1 MSESAAEVIFP
12 PKYVRTII
20 DKTAQFVA
28 KNGDQFEQRIRAE
41 QGEGAAGSAAK
52 FAFLN
57 PNNAYHAYYRLKLT
71 ELKSG
76 IDVEIKPSIP
86 QAILDRRKKLELKN
100 EFKERL
106 LALTDFGASG
116 ADDEIDE
123 PEKDAFTFTQP
134 FVAAMDMDIIK
145 ATATFVA
152 RNGQR
157 FLVELA
163 KREKSNPQF
172 DFLSPSHCLFG
183 FFTSLTES
191 YTKCLLP
198 TKPQIEK
205 LNTVA
210 KDKVAYLRKCQ
221 KRADWDARQQAK
233 TASEEM
239 RKAEERMEM
248 QSIDWHT
255 FFIAETI
262 TFTPVGCQM
271 PSKITVLLQNEE
283 GLPPPIDFTQ
293 PGAAMLLMTRNPR
306 TAATERNSG
315 EQLTS
320 VIPLDADQINPEV
333 AVVVDDEEEKTED
346 PSTADI
352 TAPEPQEADNAVAVE
367 TVPTVSKFSDAPE
380 SYKRRVARDNDVSID
395 GDEII
400 KVKKSY
406 TRKSKA
412 QTAVEMQRCP
422 ITGQMI
428 PATEMSAHLKILL
441 LDPKWKHQKE
451 RFIEKAMKESAFA
464 PLEGNLR
471 VNSPNYVQTS
481 RGTLHHSW
489 RAGPTFLVRQTT
501 R

>member
-12 PKYVRTII
+12 PKYIRTII

-41 QGEGAAGSAAK
+41 QGDGAAGSAAK

-123 PEKDAFTFTQP
+123 PEKDTFTFTQP

-210 KDKVAYLRKCQ
+210 KDKIAYLRQCQ
-221 KRADWDARQQAK
+221 KRADWDAREQAK
-233 TASEEM
+233 AASEEM

-262 TFTPVGCQM
+262 TFTP
-271 PSKITVLLQNEE
+271 NEE

-306 TAATERNSG
+306 TAATARNSG

-320 VIPLDADQINPEV
+320 VLPLDADQIDPDVPVIVDAE
-333 AVVVDDEEEKTED
+333 AVETEE
-346 PSTADI
+346 PSTADVA
-352 TAPEPQEADNAVAVE
+352 APEPQEADNAAPIE
-367 TVPTVSKFSDAPE
+367 TVTAVSKFSDAPE
-380 SYKRRVARDNDVSID
+380 SYKRRVARDNDVSIVQD

-464 PLEGNLR
+464 PLEDVEGNLASFVAGR
-471 VNSPNYVQTS
+471 PDLF
-481 RGTLHHSW
+481 GTADDELLDH
-489 RAGPTFLVRQTT
+489 TK
-501 R
+501 

>member
-1 MSESAAEVIFP
+1 MEESSGDVIFP

-41 QGEGAAGSAAK
+41 QSDGAAGAAAK

-57 PNNAYHAYYRLKLT
+57 PNNAYHAYYRLKLR
-71 ELKSG
+71 ELERG
-76 IDVEIKPSIP
+76 VDAEIKPSIP

-100 EFKERL
+100 QLKERL
-106 LALTDFGASG
+106 LALTDFGSSG
-116 ADDEIDE
+116 ANDELEE
-123 PEKDAFTFTQP
+123 PEKDTFTFTQP
-134 FVAAMDMDIIK
+134 FLTALDMDIIK
-145 ATATFVA
+145 ATAAFVA

-157 FLVELA
+157 FLVELT

-172 DFLSPSHCLFG
+172 DFLSPSHFLFG

-205 LNTVA
+205 LNTIA
-210 KDKVAYLRKCQ
+210 KDRMAFLRQCQ
-221 KRADWDARQQAK
+221 RRADWDAQQQAK
-233 TASEEM
+233 AASEE
-239 RKAEERMEM
+239 RKKAEERMEM

-262 TFTPVGCQM
+262 TFNPG
-271 PSKITVLLQNEE
+271 EE

-293 PGAAMLLMTRNPR
+293 PGAALLLMTRNPR
-306 TAATERNSG
+306 TAASARNTG
-315 EQLTS
+315 EKLAMA
-320 VIPLDADQINPEV
+320 IPEDADQIDPDKPIIVEDPTEPTAADTV
-333 AVVVDDEEEKTED
+333 DEESPAEDASESEPDSTED
-346 PSTADI
+346 GVPS
-352 TAPEPQEADNAVAVE
+352 EPTSA
-367 TVPTVSKFSDAPE
+367 VSKFSDAPE
-380 SYKRRVARDNDVSID
+380 SYKRRVARDQDVSIVQD

-406 TRKSKA
+406 TRKNREQRA
-412 QTAVEMQRCP
+412 AEMQKCP

-428 PATEMSAHLKILL
+428 PANEMSAHLKILL

-451 RFIEKAMKESAFA
+451 RFIEKAMKESALA
-464 PLEGNLR
+464 PLEDIEANLASFVAGR
-471 VNSPNYVQTS
+471 PDLF
-481 RGTLHHSW
+481 GTADDEVGVSSYIFIK
-489 RAGPTFLVRQTT
+489 P
-501 R
+501 